1 MKKRLVILTII
12 LGISLSGCSQKEA
25 NTEPTE
31 AVIETEEKIVETE
44 TEEET
49 EEVIET
55 ETEEPLEIAD
65 ETYPGFSSENITIN
79 SDGKVTDY
87 NEAFIKECRNY
98 HMFDECNDE
107 EVKEVLQSV
116 IEEAIGSSERTP
128 SLYHAISSMDESGVN
143 GREFLSSGTSS
154 SKDNSSTSGNKSN
167 SNSNSNSN
175 SASTSNNTQS
185 NSNASTPSQDTD
197 TTKGYGDAGGGNNNS
212 EAPVQEIDDGLG
224 SNAEEVAN
232 LWGQHQWSESDG
244 SSIDL
249 H

>member
-107 EVKEVLQSV
+107 EVKEVFVDTLNCDADKVTMDASLTDDLQ
-116 IEEAIGSSERTP
+116 AD
-128 SLYHAISSMDESGVN
+128 SLDAVELNMAFEDKFGITIADED
-143 GREFLSSGTSS
+143 LGTL
-154 SKDNSSTSGNKSN
+154 KTV
-167 SNSNSNSN
+167 
-175 SASTSNNTQS
+175 
-185 NSNASTPSQDTD
+185 
-197 TTKGYGDAGGGNNNS
+197 GDIFNY
-212 EAPVQEIDDGLG
+212 L
-224 SNAEEVAN
+224 VARAA
-232 LWGQHQWSESDG
+232 
-244 SSIDL
+244 
-249 H
+249 